1 MQFMLRLMQAALV
14 CAICNAPAA
23 LAQNYPTKPVRAII
37 PWPPGGSTDF
47 VGRVVL
53 QKVSE
58 NMGQQFVIDN
68 RGGASGTIGA
78 EVVAK
83 SAGDGYTLVMGT
95 VGTHAINAS
104 LFSKLPYDPVKDF
117 TPVAFVVEAEGL
129 LVTHPSVP
137 AKTVKELIALA
148 KSRSDLTY
156 GSAGAGTTGHLGG
169 ELFKAMA
176 KVDIAHIPYKGNVPA
191 ITDLLSGQTSM
202 VFATL
207 PTVLP
212 HVKAEKL
219 RAVAVLGSNRS
230 TALPDL
236 PTVGEAGLPGY
247 EVNNWTGLFAGPGTP
262 AAIVSKMNTEVQR
275 VMRLPEIQARMAGEG
290 LRFMPTTPEQF
301 AAFVAKEVAHWAPV
315 VKMSGAKV
323 D

>member
-1 MQFMLRLMQAALV
+1 
-14 CAICNAPAA
+14 
-23 LAQNYPTKPVRAII
+23 
-37 PWPPGGSTDF
+37 
-47 VGRVVL
+47 
-53 QKVSE
+53 
-58 NMGQQFVIDN
+58 
-68 RGGASGTIGA
+68 
-78 EVVAK
+78 
-83 SAGDGYTLVMGT
+83 
-95 VGTHAINAS
+95 
-104 LFSKLPYDPVKDF
+104 
-117 TPVAFVVEAEGL
+117 
-129 LVTHPSVP
+129 
-137 AKTVKELIALA
+137 
-148 KSRSDLTY
+148 
-156 GSAGAGTTGHLGG
+156 
-169 ELFKAMA
+169 
-176 KVDIAHIPYKGNVPA
+176 DIAHIPYKGNVPA

-219 RAVAVLGSNRS
+219 RAIAVLGSSRS

-236 PTVGEAGLPGY
+236 PTVSEAGLAGY

-262 AAIVSKMNTEVQR
+262 APVVAKMNAEVQR

-301 AAFVAKEVAHWAPV
+301 ATFVAKEVAHWAPV